1 MKLKLVGRLASG
13 DPLSIPSAGRTRNE
27 AASCVFSLSCLPNLS
42 IPSAGRTRNEAHT
55 YPTQMVVP
63 KLFQY
68 PLRVVPGMKL
78 LLKFTDGDILPVL
91 SIPSAGRTRNEAMVL
106 SVILPLPSAFNT
118 LCGSYQE

>member
-27 AASCVFSLSCLPNLS
+27 ATRVVTTRT
-42 IPSAGRTRNEAHT
+42 IEGRN
-55 YPTQMVVP
+55 
-63 KLFQY
+63 FQY